1 MICDAEGNERELY
14 YCNSIFD
21 QKNYNEISDEEM
33 KNVFEKVFYLSG
45 DEDLIKIAIGKKKQ
59 IENYVIKVTSENMEL
74 YSHVAFPKKG
84 IGEYKRIFDYVRFLG
99 NVEEAFENLTLS
111 DFRIQSSLWMA

>member
-1 MICDAEGNERELY
+1 MSENFIIVILFLIR
-14 YCNSIFD
+14 
-21 QKNYNEISDEEM
+21 KNYNEISDEEM

-99 NVEEAFENLTLS
+99 MWRKVYMLMEY
-111 DFRIQSSLWMA
+111 